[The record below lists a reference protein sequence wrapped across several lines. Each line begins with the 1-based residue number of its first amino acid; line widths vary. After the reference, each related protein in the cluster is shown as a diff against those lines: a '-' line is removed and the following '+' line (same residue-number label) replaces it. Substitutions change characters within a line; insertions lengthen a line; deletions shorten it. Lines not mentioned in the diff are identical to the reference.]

1 LERAQ
6 LLGLFLGSVVLPIGI
21 SFFTFEKL
29 TYTIDVYRGVN
40 KPLKSF
46 WDFLLSI
53 NVVRSFNPFIYFRF

>member
-6 LLGLFLGSVVLPIGI
+6 LFGLFLGSVVLPIGI
-21 SFFTFEKL
+21 SFTFEKL

-46 WDFLLSI
+46 RDFLLSI

>member
-6 LLGLFLGSVVLPIGI
+6 LLGLFLGSVVLPISI

-40 KPLKSF
+40 KSCR
-46 WDFLLSI
+46 DFLLYI